1 LAVAAKIGAGWKHP
15 RSDFRE
21 QLEPADRSPLCRR
34 LWLARS
40 RRPVRARRAGCWEAG
55 CREAPTL
62 WATKLKRA
70 LGAAFFGRHGSSA
83 TRCEDLQTP
92 GCRDPR
98 PPPVA
103 AAALSLSLYQ
113 ATARLPGASGVRFLA
128 RWMRILSPLTD
139 PIWQVR
145 VGGGAVWTPASICMC
160 VYILSCMYA
169 CILDLASE
177 CRQWDSGPASRIRGL
192 HQLRRAAQ
200 PTRSWSWRGGDCAN
214 SRLRSHLGAQPK
226 GRGHTRLR
234 TYI

>member
-1 LAVAAKIGAGWKHP
+1 MSATLASAQQAPGARAP
-15 RSDFRE
+15 
-21 QLEPADRSPLCRR
+21 
-34 LWLARS
+34 S
-40 RRPVRARRAGCWEAG
+40 RVLGSRVQGGTDAVGDKTQTRARGGVFWETWQLG
-55 CREAPTL
+55 N
-62 WATKLKRA
+62 A
-70 LGAAFFGRHGSSA
+70 LRGFAN
-83 TRCEDLQTP
+83 P
-92 GCRDPR
+92 GCRDPTA
-98 PPPVA
+98 VA

-139 PIWQVR
+139 PIWQVQCR
-145 VGGGAVWTPASICMC
+145 RWGSVDTSVICMC
-160 VYILSCMYA
+160 VYVLSCMYA